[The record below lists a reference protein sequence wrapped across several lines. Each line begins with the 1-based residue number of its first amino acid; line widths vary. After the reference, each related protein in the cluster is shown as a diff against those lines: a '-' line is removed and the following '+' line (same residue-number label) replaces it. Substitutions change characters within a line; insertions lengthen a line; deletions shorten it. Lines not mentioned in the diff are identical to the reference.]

1 MTFWDDF
8 YLYFTNWSNYLC
20 FGVMLTELIQTAK
33 KKADSNVTAVP
44 LLKFIGLLGI
54 LLTFLVFNLLLAGE
68 KTRNPALNYKVNSV
82 LFHIVLPILY
92 IADWIFFYKRRE
104 TKWTYPVYSALFPI
118 IYIIFIFSRAY
129 LLNSQGVHN
138 AETVIYPYFFLNIDK
153 QGVPGVVSWCIAL
166 ALGFIFVGFLFA
178 MVDRLV
184 KTSDSLKEKWHC

>member
-33 KKADSNVTAVP
+33 KKSDSNVTAVP

-118 IYIIFIFSRAY
+118 IYIIFIFSRAC
-129 LLNSQGVHN
+129 LLKSQGIHN
-138 AETVIYPYFFLNIDK
+138 AETVIYPYFFFY
-153 QGVPGVVSWCIAL
+153 IATKIQKYQVL
-166 ALGFIFVGFLFA
+166 L
-178 MVDRLV
+178 
-184 KTSDSLKEKWHC
+184 S